1 MPLVQDIQLN
11 CFNYLLPPY
20 VSKLNNHEDESR
32 EANKKEKFESERNM
46 KLNSDWNKL
55 HQSESWD
62 TIFMNKT
69 NNSPFLSM
77 GCRACLKFHVKGICY
92 TDCRH
97 KNSHIE
103 FNNEDSTKL
112 INHIKML
119 QGEWFCRQRLSSVLP
134 RKRVPPDKLHIMSS
148 LIDPVPQHYNNIST
162 VFEEKVT
169 KEKTPESTKSL
180 LLPSNLDAKVSAT
193 NLKAEVLGKHRGDI
207 DVSSIK

>member
-1 MPLVQDIQLN
+1 MLLKTRINLDNQFIAKLICAVDKRIYLWLKQCSIYDTVVDIDTSLMNFMPLVQDIQLN

-119 QGEWFCRQRLSSVLP
+119 QGE
-134 RKRVPPDKLHIMSS
+134 
-148 LIDPVPQHYNNIST
+148 
-162 VFEEKVT
+162 
-169 KEKTPESTKSL
+169 
-180 LLPSNLDAKVSAT
+180 
-193 NLKAEVLGKHRGDI
+193 
-207 DVSSIK
+207 